1 MEISDITLVVMSSLV
16 VITSLSTIIAVN
28 CRRRQELP
36 TSANANANAN
46 AKPAAANTTQVIA
59 PNAITNPVIWK

>member
-36 TSANANANAN
+36 TSANANA
-46 AKPAAANTTQVIA
+46 KPAAANTTQVIA

>member
-1 MEISDITLVVMSSLV
+1 MSSLV

-36 TSANANANAN
+36 TTAN
-46 AKPAAANTTQVIA
+46 AKPTAPNTTQVIA
-59 PNAITNPVIWK
+59 PTPITNPVIWK

>member
-36 TSANANANAN
+36 TTANANAATT
-46 AKPAAANTTQVIA
+46 NTTQVIA
-59 PNAITNPVIWK
+59 PTPITNPVIWK

>member
-1 MEISDITLVVMSSLV
+1 MSSLV

-46 AKPAAANTTQVIA
+46 ANAKPAAANTTQVIA

>member
-36 TSANANANAN
+36 TANANAN
-46 AKPAAANTTQVIA
+46 ANTTQVIA
-59 PNAITNPVIWK
+59 PTPITNPVIWK

>member
-36 TSANANANAN
+36 TAN
-46 AKPAAANTTQVIA
+46 AKPTAPNTTQVIA
-59 PNAITNPVIWK
+59 PNSITNPVIWK